1 MYHEHQWWFDSQF
14 PERADLLYRVMKER
28 ENDSENG
35 LGKKVYVKEKCP

>member
-1 MYHEHQWWFDSQF
+1 
-14 PERADLLYRVMKER
+14 LYRVMKER